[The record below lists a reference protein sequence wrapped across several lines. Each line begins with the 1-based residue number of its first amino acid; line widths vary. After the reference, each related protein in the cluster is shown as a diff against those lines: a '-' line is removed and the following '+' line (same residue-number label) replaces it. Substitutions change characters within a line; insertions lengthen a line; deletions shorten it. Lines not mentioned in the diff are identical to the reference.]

1 MVGRFAVYCLT
12 LPQTVCIIDITRCCL
27 PIGKANQLI
36 QAIIGVFFCL
46 TLYSLADLIS
56 VGIIGIYRFFCT
68 GVCGRVGNQLC
79 GAGCQSIGS
88 CSTGSFLDCL
98 GFLLQQGGIITVC
111 IIVIINSLIFFRTSS
126 RHLGT
131 VAVVIILIR
140 IGVHCC
146 AIGNRFFRQP
156 FQPIILVG
164 CCLYYTTFIAYF
176 ASIRTI

>member
-1 MVGRFAVYCLT
+1 MIDCLAVDCLT
-12 LPQTVCIIDITRCCL
+12 RPQSICVIFITRCCL
-27 PIGKANQLI
+27 SIGKSNQLI
-36 QAIIGVFFCL
+36 QTVVSICLCL
-46 TLYSLADLIS
+46 TLCGFCDLIS

-98 GFLLQQGGIITVC
+98 GFLLQQGGIITVYC
-111 IIVIINSLIFFRTSS
+111 IIINSLIFFRTSS

-146 AIGNRFFRQP
+146 AIGN
-156 FQPIILVG
+156 
-164 CCLYYTTFIAYF
+164 
-176 ASIRTI
+176 

>member
-68 GVCGRVGNQLC
+68 GVCDRICNQLC
-79 GAGCQSIGS
+79 GTGCQSIG
-88 CSTGSFLDCL
+88 CCGTGSFLDCF
-98 GFLLQQGGIITVC
+98 GFLLQQCSIITVYC
-111 IIVIINSLIFFRTSS
+111 IIINSLIFFRTSS

-146 AIGNRFFRQP
+146 AIGN
-156 FQPIILVG
+156 
-164 CCLYYTTFIAYF
+164 
-176 ASIRTI
+176 